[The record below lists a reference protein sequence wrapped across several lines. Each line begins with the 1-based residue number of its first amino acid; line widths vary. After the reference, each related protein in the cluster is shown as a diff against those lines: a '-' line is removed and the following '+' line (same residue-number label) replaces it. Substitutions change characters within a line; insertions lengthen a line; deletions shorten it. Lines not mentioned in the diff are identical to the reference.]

1 MVYTFLP
8 MVECG
13 WNLKMPFGILI
24 KSQNQTKFP
33 VVSTSFCW
41 VLGGYSEGTQRVPGA
56 VARGPGQAW
65 LPARSRSARH
75 VNTSGASD
83 TKALS
88 SLQITEDQK
97 DTRFCLA
104 GGPKVLN
111 LCILFLPLS
120 QIGLV
125 TRQPKYLISFANS
138 YILIE
143 AASVSTQCCQH
154 KHGPL
159 PSLCHA
165 AVLPGPLTAD
175 TRGSHSDVSL
185 IWLTFMWKGASL

>member
-41 VLGGYSEGTQRVPGA
+41 VLGGYQGLWPGA
-56 VARGPGQAW
+56 LGKPDCPHVHIQQDMLTPVVPLTPKHFLPSKSQRIKRIQAR
-65 LPARSRSARH
+65 
-75 VNTSGASD
+75 
-83 TKALS
+83 
-88 SLQITEDQK
+88 
-97 DTRFCLA
+97 RFCLA